1 MAVILAGVGLVIAA
15 GGFLLNATGILEL
28 GSVIPLIGGLIAVV
42 GVAFGLAAA
51 WLRRGD
57 RVQKQLRDVEGR

>member
-1 MAVILAGVGLVIAA
+1 MGGLV
-15 GGFLLNATGILEL
+15 
-28 GSVIPLIGGLIAVV
+28 AVV

-57 RVQKQLRDVEGR
+57 KVQKQLRDVEVDRRLRGRSEIEQDLG